1 MKKKEDTIGWRKRD
15 EKKKRRE
22 EEEEEEE
29 EDRRSDEEGQPA
41 QCDDALALQR
51 LGAADD
57 LFVALHE

>member
-1 MKKKEDTIGWRKRD
+1 MKREEEKKKKKKKKEG
-15 EKKKRRE
+15 
-22 EEEEEEE
+22 
-29 EDRRSDEEGQPA
+29 RSDEEGQPA

>member
-1 MKKKEDTIGWRKRD
+1 MKREEEKKKKKKKKKEG
-15 EKKKRRE
+15 
-22 EEEEEEE
+22 
-29 EDRRSDEEGQPA
+29 RSDEEGQPA

>member
-1 MKKKEDTIGWRKRD
+1 MD
-15 EKKKRRE
+15 EERRRE
-22 EEEEEEE
+22 EEKKKKKKEG
-29 EDRRSDEEGQPA
+29 RSDEEGQPA

>member
-1 MKKKEDTIGWRKRD
+1 MKREEEKKKKKKKKKEG
-15 EKKKRRE
+15 RR
-22 EEEEEEE
+22 
-29 EDRRSDEEGQPA
+29 DEEGQPA

>member
-1 MKKKEDTIGWRKRD
+1 MD
-15 EKKKRRE
+15 EERRRE
-22 EEEEEEE
+22 EEKKKKKEG
-29 EDRRSDEEGQPA
+29 RSDEEGQPA

>member
-1 MKKKEDTIGWRKRD
+1 MKREEEKKKKKKKEG
-15 EKKKRRE
+15 
-22 EEEEEEE
+22 
-29 EDRRSDEEGQPA
+29 RSDEEGQPA